1 MHGPTRIC
9 WANLTSFSLQT
20 MLRHGA
26 NSAHFG
32 VGGSTHEVSPA
43 AFGVVASWV
52 DNLLRTEAVARAV
65 ED

>member
-1 MHGPTRIC
+1 
-9 WANLTSFSLQT
+9 

-52 DNLLRTEAVARAV
+52 ENLLRTEAVARAV